1 MNELIKFLTSTEVVI
16 VYIVAGVLIAL
27 CLLIYAIDRGK
38 EKRKKRHNTNE
49 LNKLVDKVQE
59 RIQEE
64 KKAKEFVEVA
74 PIEVKEESV
83 EPKYMEEI
91 IPTPTTDV
99 QEMTYT
105 ELKNDEEEL
114 EYYDRTEPNRE
125 EALSELARI
134 TKELEEQAEL
144 DRETEI
150 SKYEDEREKE
160 AIISYDELLRK
171 TANLNVVGD
180 ENAPISVNELELK
193 ETNPEKSELTEA
205 IAQATGEEPV
215 LIQSIEETDI
225 SNIKEDVS
233 ITSTINNEIRKFK
246 RSPIISP
253 IYGIENNNKV
263 EKQMEF
269 ENTAN
274 YEKLDAENPQSEK
287 VLKIY
292 DKHTIINPLRLIA

>member
-16 VYIVAGVLIAL
+16 VYIVAGALIAL

-38 EKRKKRHNTNE
+38 ERRKKRHNTNE
-49 LNKLVDKVQE
+49 LNKLVDQVQE
-59 RIQEE
+59 RLQEE
-64 KKAKEFVEVA
+64 KKVKEVVEVA
-74 PIEVKEESV
+74 PIKVKEESV

-99 QEMTYT
+99 KEMTYN
-105 ELKNDEEEL
+105 ELKEDVEEL

-134 TKELEEQAEL
+134 TRELEEQANE
-144 DRETEI
+144 E
-150 SKYEDEREKE
+150 KVQEDLRRIEDAREKE

-171 TANLNVVGD
+171 TANMNIID
-180 ENAPISVNELELK
+180 DEENAVISINELNTKK
-193 ETNPEKSELTEA
+193 EDPIRSELTEV
-205 IAQATGEEPV
+205 IAQTTGEEPV
-215 LIQSIEETDI
+215 LLQNIEETDI

-233 ITSTINNEIRKFK
+233 ITSTLKNESTKFK

-253 IYGIENNNKV
+253 IYGIEKNPKI

-274 YEKLDAENPQSEK
+274 YEKLDAEIKKTNEFLS
-287 VLKIY
+287 
-292 DKHTIINPLRLIA
+292 TIRELQKKLGD

>member
-16 VYIVAGVLIAL
+16 VYIVAGSLIAL

-59 RIQEE
+59 RLQEE
-64 KKAKEFVEVA
+64 KKVQQVVEVA

-99 QEMTYT
+99 KEMTYT
-105 ELKNDEEEL
+105 ELKKDEEEL
-114 EYYDRTEPNRE
+114 KYYDSNEPNRE
-125 EALSELARI
+125 EAIEELARI

-144 DRETEI
+144 DREAEI

-171 TANLNVVGD
+171 TANLNVVND

-193 ETNPEKSELTEA
+193 ETNPVKSELTEA

-253 IYGIENNNKV
+253 IYGIENNNKI

-274 YEKLDAENPQSEK
+274 YEKLDAEIKKTNEFLS
-287 VLKIY
+287 
-292 DKHTIINPLRLIA
+292 TIKELQKKLGE

>member
-1 MNELIKFLTSTEVVI
+1 
-16 VYIVAGVLIAL
+16 
-27 CLLIYAIDRGK
+27 
-38 EKRKKRHNTNE
+38 
-49 LNKLVDKVQE
+49 
-59 RIQEE
+59 
-64 KKAKEFVEVA
+64 
-74 PIEVKEESV
+74 
-83 EPKYMEEI
+83 MEEI

-99 QEMTYT
+99 KEMTYT
-105 ELKNDEEEL
+105 ELKKDEEEL
-114 EYYDRTEPNRE
+114 KYYDSNEPNRE
-125 EALSELARI
+125 EAIEELARI

-144 DRETEI
+144 DREAEI

-171 TANLNVVGD
+171 TANLNVVND

-193 ETNPEKSELTEA
+193 ETNPVKSELTEA

-253 IYGIENNNKV
+253 IYGIENNKI

-274 YEKLDAENPQSEK
+274 YEKLDAEIKKTNEFLS
-287 VLKIY
+287 
-292 DKHTIINPLRLIA
+292 TIKELQKKLGE

>member
-16 VYIVAGVLIAL
+16 VYIVAGALIAL

-59 RIQEE
+59 RLQEE
-64 KKAKEFVEVA
+64 KKQQEVVVA
-74 PIEVKEESV
+74 PIKVKEESV

-91 IPTPTTDV
+91 IPTPKSDV
-99 QEMTYT
+99 KEMTYN
-105 ELKNDEEEL
+105 ELKEDVEEL

-134 TKELEEQAEL
+134 TRELEEQANE
-144 DRETEI
+144 E
-150 SKYEDEREKE
+150 KVQEDLRRIEDAREKE

-171 TANLNVVGD
+171 TANMNIID
-180 ENAPISVNELELK
+180 DEENAVISINELNHK
-193 ETNPEKSELTEA
+193 EEDPVKSELTEV
-205 IAQATGEEPV
+205 IAQTTGDEPV
-215 LIQSIEETDI
+215 ILQSIEETDI

-233 ITSTINNEIRKFK
+233 ITSTLNNESTKFK

-253 IYGIENNNKV
+253 IYGIEKNPKI

-274 YEKLDAENPQSEK
+274 YEKLDAEIKKTNEFLS
-287 VLKIY
+287 
-292 DKHTIINPLRLIA
+292 TIRELQKKLGE

>member
-16 VYIVAGVLIAL
+16 VYIVAGALIAL
-27 CLLIYAIDRGK
+27 CLIIYAIDRGK

-59 RIQEE
+59 RLQEE
-64 KKAKEFVEVA
+64 KKQQEVVVA
-74 PIEVKEESV
+74 PIKVKEESV

-91 IPTPTTDV
+91 IPTPKSDV
-99 QEMTYT
+99 KEMTYN
-105 ELKNDEEEL
+105 ELKEDVEEL

-134 TKELEEQAEL
+134 TKELEEQANEERMQS
-144 DRETEI
+144 DIR
-150 SKYEDEREKE
+150 SYEDEREKE
-160 AIISYDELLRK
+160 AIISYDELLHK
-171 TANLNVVGD
+171 TGQVEVSD
-180 ENAPISVNELELK
+180 EVNAPISVNELNIK
-193 ETNPEKSELTEA
+193 EEDPIKSELTEA
-205 IAQATGEEPV
+205 IAKATGEEPV
-215 LIQSIEETDI
+215 ILQSIEETDI
-225 SNIKEDVS
+225 SNLKEDVS

-253 IYGIENNNKV
+253 IYGIENNKI

-274 YEKLDAENPQSEK
+274 YEKLDAEIKKTNEFLS
-287 VLKIY
+287 
-292 DKHTIINPLRLIA
+292 TIKELQKKLGD

>member
-16 VYIVAGVLIAL
+16 VYIVAGALIAL
-27 CLLIYAIDRGK
+27 CLIIYAIDRGK

-59 RIQEE
+59 RLQEE
-64 KKAKEFVEVA
+64 KKVKEVVEVA
-74 PIEVKEESV
+74 PIKVKEESV

-91 IPTPTTDV
+91 IPTPKSDV
-99 QEMTYT
+99 KEMTYN
-105 ELKNDEEEL
+105 ELKEDVEEL

-134 TKELEEQAEL
+134 TKELEEQANEE
-144 DRETEI
+144 RMQSEI
-150 SKYEDEREKE
+150 RRYEDEREKE
-160 AIISYDELLRK
+160 AIISYDELLHK
-171 TANLNVVGD
+171 TGQVEVSD
-180 ENAPISVNELELK
+180 EVNAPISVNELNIK
-193 ETNPEKSELTEA
+193 EEDPIKSELTEA
-205 IAQATGEEPV
+205 IAKATGEEPV
-215 LIQSIEETDI
+215 ILQSIEETDI
-225 SNIKEDVS
+225 SNLKEDVS

-253 IYGIENNNKV
+253 IYGIENNKI

-274 YEKLDAENPQSEK
+274 YEKLDAEIKKTNEFLS
-287 VLKIY
+287 
-292 DKHTIINPLRLIA
+292 TIKELQKKLGD

>member
-16 VYIVAGVLIAL
+16 VYIVAGALIAL

-38 EKRKKRHNTNE
+38 ERRKKRHNTNE

-59 RIQEE
+59 RLQEE
-64 KKAKEFVEVA
+64 KKVKEVVEVA
-74 PIEVKEESV
+74 PIKVKEESV

-91 IPTPTTDV
+91 VPTPTTDV
-99 QEMTYT
+99 KEMTYN
-105 ELKNDEEEL
+105 ELKEDVEEL

-134 TKELEEQAEL
+134 TRELEEQANE
-144 DRETEI
+144 E
-150 SKYEDEREKE
+150 KVQEDLRRIEDAREKE

-171 TANLNVVGD
+171 TANMNIID
-180 ENAPISVNELELK
+180 DEENAVISINELNHK
-193 ETNPEKSELTEA
+193 EEDPVKSELTEV
-205 IAQATGEEPV
+205 IAQTTGDEPV
-215 LIQSIEETDI
+215 ILQSIEETDI

-233 ITSTINNEIRKFK
+233 ITSTLNNESTKFK

-253 IYGIENNNKV
+253 IYGIEKNPKI

-274 YEKLDAENPQSEK
+274 YEKLDAEIKKTNEFLS
-287 VLKIY
+287 
-292 DKHTIINPLRLIA
+292 TIRELQKKLGE